1 MTHAELKD
9 QEVSSNSSLHLH
21 HQKAAEHHEHAAKHH
36 KEAGKHLQSGD
47 HKAAAHHAHIAQGH
61 TEQAVEHGDEASK
74 GFAKTPSL
82 HK

>member
-9 QEVSSNSSLHLH
+9 HEAGSKSSLHLH

-36 KEAGKHLQSGD
+36 KEAGKHHQSGD
-47 HKAAAHHAHIAQGH
+47 HKAAAHHAHIAHGH
-61 TEQAVEHGDEASK
+61 TEQAVECGAEAAKSFSNTHG
-74 GFAKTPSL
+74 L